1 MTAPVFPARTRRL
14 LAALLFGTLSLLP
27 LAACTSPPPELEA
40 PAAEQLQSAVLRVS
54 QSSAVGDFA
63 TALQQ
68 LDEVEAEL
76 LDAAAAEQLS
86 AARAARV
93 HAAILL
99 VRADLEAAMQQNTVT
114 PAPPETPAPNPSA
127 GPNPSTGPNPS
138 SAPPFDPD
146 CNKGQEKKGTCSREA
161 PDDGED

>member
-1 MTAPVFPARTRRL
+1 MTAPWARTRRL
-14 LAALLFGTLSLLP
+14 LGVALFGTLSLLP
-27 LAACTSPPPELEA
+27 LAACTTSPPELEA

-54 QSSAVGDFA
+54 ESSAAGDFA

-99 VRADLEAAMQQNTVT
+99 VRADLEAAMPEDETT
-114 PAPPETPAPNPSA
+114 PAPGETSSPEPA
-127 GPNPSTGPNPS
+127 PSTGPT
-138 SAPPFDPD
+138 FDPD
-146 CNKGQEKKGTCSREA
+146 CNKGQEKKGTCSRDE
-161 PDDGED
+161 PDDD